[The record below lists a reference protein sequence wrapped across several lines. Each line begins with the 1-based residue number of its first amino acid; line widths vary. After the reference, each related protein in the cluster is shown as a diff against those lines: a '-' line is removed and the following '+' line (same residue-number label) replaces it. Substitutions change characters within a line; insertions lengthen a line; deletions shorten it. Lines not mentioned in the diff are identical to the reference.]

1 MLGLPWLKLRQA
13 REAVEGGRLE
23 EARLLLA
30 EPCVQGH
37 RKRGPLVARLARAY
51 AYRGE
56 SRLNNN
62 DAEAAWADL
71 LQAEQVQPGDKSCEA
86 LRQALARLGLGEVR
100 ALLRAGEPARAVEAM
115 ARLVERGVRSPEQEV
130 LEQGLSSW
138 LIARELGEQGEWG
151 PALDGLER
159 AQRLLPESYPA
170 LGKLHQELDLKQRSL
185 VDLVPRLYE
194 AMDQRRW
201 REVIELAERVLAEAP
216 QHGEARRARTLAWQA
231 VEPATV
237 AMRPTIPPPSPLT
250 PPSAAVG
257 PRFLLWIDG
266 VGGYLICPGARLTL
280 GQAGPDAA
288 VDIPLVADVS
298 RLHATLTRDEEG
310 YMLEGHRPIQVN
322 TQSVTRTPLRSGD
335 RITLGASCQL
345 QFRLPA
351 PLSLSARLDL
361 VSGHRLPLSVDGVLL
376 MADTLILG
384 PGNQVHVS
392 VPDLEKPIVLF
403 RNKDALG
410 LRFAGSLT
418 VNSERVHERCLLGA
432 GANVVGDAVS
442 FTIESVASLQ

>member
-1 MLGLPWLKLRQA
+1 MLGLAWLKLRQA
-13 REAVEGGRLE
+13 REALESGRLE
-23 EARLLLA
+23 EAQRLLA
-30 EPCVQGH
+30 EPSVQGH
-37 RKRGPLVARLARAY
+37 RQRGPLLAQLARTLAN
-51 AYRGE
+51 RGQGH
-56 SRLNNN
+56 LNRE
-62 DAEAAWADL
+62 DTEAAWIDL
-71 LQAEQVQPGDKSCEA
+71 LQAEQLQTGEKGCET
-86 LRQALARLGLGEVR
+86 LRQALARLGLGEIR
-100 ALLRAGEPARAVEAM
+100 ALLHAGEPGRAVAAM
-115 ARLVERGVRSPEQEV
+115 AQLQERGVRSPEQEV
-130 LEQGLSSW
+130 LDQALSSW
-138 LIARELGEQGEWG
+138 LVARELGDQGEWG
-151 PALDGLER
+151 PALEGLER
-159 AQRLLPESYPA
+159 ARKLLPESYPT
-170 LGKLHQELDLKQRSL
+170 LEKLRQELEHKQRSL
-185 VDLVPRLYE
+185 VDLVPRLHE
-194 AMDQRRW
+194 ALDQRRW
-201 REVIELAERVLAEAP
+201 REIIELAEQVLAVAP
-216 QHGEARRARTLAWQA
+216 QHGEARRARSLAWQA

-237 AMRPTIPPPSPLT
+237 AMRTNAAPPSPLT
-250 PPSAAVG
+250 SPSAAVG

-322 TQSVTRTPLRSGD
+322 GQTVTRTLLRSGD

-345 QFRLPA
+345 QFRQPA

-384 PGNQVHVS
+384 PGAQVHVT

-410 LRFAGSLT
+410 LRFTDALT
-418 VNSERVHERCLLGA
+418 VNGERVRERCLLGA
-432 GANVVGDAVS
+432 EATVVGDAIS
-442 FTIESVASLQ
+442 FSIESVVSLK